1 MNNCDKSKTKNSI
14 EAMILWDEDR
24 IDDGQLNPTKQILTK
39 KLYNPLVHVNGCWR
53 EDLTHLISE

>member
-39 KLYNPLVHVNGCWR
+39 NYIIHWFM
-53 EDLTHLISE
+53 